1 MSSKTKNEI
10 CLKLWQFY
18 KGTKAEGLDVDP
30 LKTSF
35 ALELLLGYRTE
46 CKIAIEGAADD
57 RFTLNSIESMI
68 LASKKFLITK
78 QRLNFR
84 DERTP
89 DQLLR
94 SMVGSMILET
104 GISEDNKSI
113 WAKKTDGETEFVIT
127 AENPIAQFRKDMVVW
142 IAEPFILPDEG
153 DGKPWSEMTKT
164 EREDATRAALV
175 RGASSMPKYM
185 QKRRAKIESVTVN
198 GDDVNAWLQIKLVEA
213 PAFDREAFEEEQ
225 VLLELGISAAEAD
238 EEETIIAEA
247 KADFTDSE
255 VGVDVSKIG
264 EGHYEAANEAEQPM
278 AIAPPDTE
286 ANPAEPEEEQF

>member
-1 MSSKTKNEI
+1 MSKKTKNEI
-10 CLKLWQFY
+10 CLSLWQFY
-18 KGTKAEGLDVDP
+18 KGNKEDGLDVEP
-30 LKTSF
+30 LKGAF
-35 ALELLLGYRTE
+35 AMELLLGYRTE

-78 QRLNFR
+78 QRLTFR

-89 DQLLR
+89 DQMLR

-104 GISEDNKSI
+104 GISEDNKTV
-113 WAKKTDGETEFVIT
+113 WAKKTDGEVEFTIT

-142 IAEPFILPDEG
+142 IAEPFTLTEDGE
-153 DGKPWSEMTKT
+153 GKPWSEMTKT
-164 EREDATRAALV
+164 QREEASAASLI

-185 QKRRAKIESVTVN
+185 QKRRAKIESITVN

-225 VLLELGISAAEAD
+225 ILLELGVSASDAD
-238 EEETIIAEA
+238 EEEAIIAEA
-247 KADFTDSE
+247 KADFADGE

-264 EGHYEAANEAEQPM
+264 EGHYEAASEAEQP
-278 AIAPPDTE
+278 AIAPPDPE
-286 ANPAEPEEEQF
+286 SNPDQPEEEQF